1 MKRLLL
7 CMCLALAT
15 PLLAEE
21 LFWTFDNTGKESP
34 VPPDCDGVFNEELGR
49 FVLPTPEELYTAGN
63 AYFFKREDEQ
73 RNAGYC
79 FVAAAL
85 QGHLNAQY
93 TLAQLYS
100 KGMVLP
106 KDDLAAYKW
115 AFIAGLQGHKAAERL
130 AVSLEQYLTTDDI
143 IKATDEAQSFL
154 ETLPTKT
161 QQTLAGLDAEL
172 ESKQA
177 YLDQIYADIDS
188 ELHITLPEVTI
199 DDSLTPIFPDE
210 EETVIKK
217 EESAPKK
224 GGTPKKKNKKTKREA
239 VLKPLDNIF
248 TQNDRP

>member
-1 MKRLLL
+1 MKKILL
-7 CMCLALAT
+7 CLGLILSL
-15 PLLAEE
+15 PLGAEE

-130 AVSLEQYLTTDDI
+130 AVSLEQYLTTEDI
-143 IKATDEAQSFL
+143 TKATDEAQEFL
-154 ETLPTKT
+154 KTLPTKT

-177 YLDQIYADIDS
+177 YLDQIYADIDN
-188 ELHITLPEVTI
+188 ELNITLPEVKI
-199 DDSLTPIFPDE
+199 DDSLNPIFPNE
-210 EETVIKK
+210 EETAISQKVPTEKK
-217 EESAPKK
+217 AA
-224 GGTPKKKNKKTKREA
+224 KTKRES

-248 TQNDRP
+248 TQKDRP

>member
-1 MKRLLL
+1 MKKILL
-7 CMCLALAT
+7 CLGLILSL
-15 PLLAEE
+15 PLGAEE

-130 AVSLEQYLTTDDI
+130 AVSLEQYLTTEDI
-143 IKATDEAQSFL
+143 TKATDEAQEFL
-154 ETLPTKT
+154 KTLPTKT

-177 YLDQIYADIDS
+177 YLDQIYADIDN
-188 ELHITLPEVTI
+188 ELNITLPEVKI
-199 DDSLTPIFPDE
+199 DDSLNPIFPDE
-210 EETVIKK
+210 EETVISQKVPTEKK
-217 EESAPKK
+217 AA
-224 GGTPKKKNKKTKREA
+224 KTKRES

-248 TQNDRP
+248 TQKDRP

>member
-1 MKRLLL
+1 MKKILL
-7 CMCLALAT
+7 CLGLMLSL
-15 PLLAEE
+15 PLGAEE

-130 AVSLEQYLTTDDI
+130 AVSLEQYLTTEDI
-143 IKATDEAQSFL
+143 TKATDEAQEFL
-154 ETLPTKT
+154 KTLPTKT

-177 YLDQIYADIDS
+177 YLDQIYADIDN
-188 ELHITLPEVTI
+188 ELNITLPEVKI
-199 DDSLTPIFPDE
+199 DDSLNPIFPDE
-210 EETVIKK
+210 EETVIEKK
-217 EESAPKK
+217 APAEKK
-224 GGTPKKKNKKTKREA
+224 AAKTKRES

-248 TQNDRP
+248 TQKDRP

>member
-1 MKRLLL
+1 MKKILL
-7 CMCLALAT
+7 CLGLMLSL
-15 PLLAEE
+15 PLGAEE

-130 AVSLEQYLTTDDI
+130 AVSLEQYLTTEDI
-143 IKATDEAQSFL
+143 TKATDEAQEFL
-154 ETLPTKT
+154 KTLPTKT

-177 YLDQIYADIDS
+177 YLDQIYADIDN
-188 ELHITLPEVTI
+188 ELNITLPEVKI
-199 DDSLTPIFPDE
+199 DDSLNPIFPDE
-210 EETVIKK
+210 EETVIAKK
-217 EESAPKK
+217 APAEKK
-224 GGTPKKKNKKTKREA
+224 AAKTKRES

>member
-1 MKRLLL
+1 MKKILL
-7 CMCLALAT
+7 CLGLILSL
-15 PLLAEE
+15 PLGAEE

-130 AVSLEQYLTTDDI
+130 AVSLEQYLTTEDI
-143 IKATDEAQSFL
+143 MKATDEAQEFL
-154 ETLPTKT
+154 KTLPTKT

-177 YLDQIYADIDS
+177 YLDQIYADIDN
-188 ELHITLPEVTI
+188 ELNITLPEVKI
-199 DDSLTPIFPDE
+199 DDSLNPIFPDE
-210 EETVIKK
+210 EETVISKK
-217 EESAPKK
+217 VPTEKK
-224 GGTPKKKNKKTKREA
+224 AAKTKRES

-248 TQNDRP
+248 TQKDRP